1 MITPYILMNPA
12 HIKILKSLIA
22 VWAYD
27 LPDRNSSAGLSLLF
41 HSPTAL
47 ISQFMLVVVLLWSVN
62 STGSSSEYTLS

>member
-1 MITPYILMNPA
+1 MITPYILMNLV